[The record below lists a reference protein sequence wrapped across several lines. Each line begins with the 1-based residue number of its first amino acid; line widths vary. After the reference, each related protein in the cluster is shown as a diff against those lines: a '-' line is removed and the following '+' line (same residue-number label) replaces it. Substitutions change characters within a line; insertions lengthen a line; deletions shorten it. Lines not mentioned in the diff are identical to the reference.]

1 MENKQ
6 ERKVDGIR
14 GGWSTEREC
23 LDGGAKAGY
32 RQVHRGETVM

>member
-23 LDGGAKAGY
+23 LTEEQRLVIDRYTEAKL
-32 RQVHRGETVM
+32 